1 MENKTVT
8 QQQNEELLKAILE
21 LPEAE
26 QENVKAYMAGMQAAR
41 RILSLS
47 DAEAVDIFADF
58 EFTEDGHAAIVS
70 EVADVERKTASLC
83 ALVAVQ
89 TAAAAAVSALADGK
103 AEIRSFLI

>member
-41 RILSLS
+41 RC
-47 DAEAVDIFADF
+47 AEA
-58 EFTEDGHAAIVS
+58 AARRKEES
-70 EVADVERKTASLC
+70 EKEA
-83 ALVAVQ
+83 
-89 TAAAAAVSALADGK
+89 G
-103 AEIRSFLI
+103 